1 MKFIKLLH
9 ANMRE
14 PVMIVANTVCAFYRH
29 AASGTTHIM
38 VNGGGMFPVVE
49 TPDVIQQKLTEAV
62 SYGTIAKVVDIS
74 TKQEIVQKEDRPN
87 E

>member
-14 PVMIVANTVCAFYRH
+14 DVMIVAATVCAFYRH

-49 TPDVIQQKLTEAV
+49 TVEVIQKKLTEAV
-62 SYGTIAKVVDIS
+62 SYGAIAKVIDIT
-74 TKQEIVQKEDRPN
+74 TKQEVHKEDKPN